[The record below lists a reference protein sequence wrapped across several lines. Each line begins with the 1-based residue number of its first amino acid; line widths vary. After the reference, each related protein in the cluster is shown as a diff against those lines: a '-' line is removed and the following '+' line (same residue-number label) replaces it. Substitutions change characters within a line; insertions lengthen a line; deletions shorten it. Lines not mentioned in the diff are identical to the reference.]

1 MSAIDLE
8 ANDWVDDVQ
17 DLDFFDDDDDDWD
30 LDDLIANPQ
39 NEAQRIYFDNV
50 VAREERTE
58 EEIEALGIRPDV
70 PSIVLH
76 MTRWEEEA
84 RSVVANGRII
94 PTVSNLS
101 DRVRLVYHG
110 RPKKL
115 ASSDEEESED
125 EAAVLGKNEEEFEAT
140 WESQLIEHGLENN
153 NPLLQREY
161 RAIARERFL
170 SLKQSI
176 KTWQKAQR
184 APKRP
189 KPTIDLLSTLCTT
202 PELLIEVCKHL
213 RPKDLV
219 NLHALH
225 RGFHN
230 TLNHNMRKFVFAWS
244 RHMAPVASRIYS
256 SPVYAHWFIPDPLGR
271 KCTRSDHEISLPR
284 PGQACLGEDD
294 MHVNCDGSKT
304 RLVPGLL
311 WLQHVV
317 QREVRVRD
325 MLAVLARHGHRTLP
339 ETDATLQKIWLVLE
353 CPTNRMRLTLFCN
366 ESFLTDD
373 DLYRFQL
380 FFVKLVLLFNDPV
393 FGPGSTVLARLFMG
407 QRGLSPLWKFLRR
420 KAYTTEAGIHQ
431 LKLRY
436 DVPPKNREIWSG
448 EPVMGVQIYDMGVGQ
463 FEGWEKGGTGDL
475 MRPEE
480 LVVMEGGRRGLGA
493 MCGWE
498 CLFGMMTY
506 GHVDY
511 ETGDNLVPSLEEMY
525 MSDEDEEVKTGLERV
540 AGLHENEIVNG
551 ECGNVPFERGMWQ
564 PKHARKVR
572 WKELTDEER
581 EEMIKEEEREMARK
595 ERVNKG
601 MDMYRLARRKLEDVY
616 NITAMGFKGKKFKI
630 KVPDPKV
637 DWKEETGE
645 IHRQVLFRMKAAM
658 AAATVVSSDE
668 SESPPRAT
676 KLPRLEDVG
685 VVNDQVVEA
694 APGNMD
700 DDRDTNMDQ
709 DMAESMD
716 KDMDVEMEIIDP
728 DHNTGEDEG
737 YDAESEEFD
746 DEGWE
751 EFEDDKMEIDSSPF
765 TVVLRPA
772 PPPPP
777 PPPPPPLQSPP
788 PPALADV
795 INHDNHLDTIWS
807 SPPNSAPPNP
817 ASFNALPISEQYPI
831 LFGPELPSSQNL
843 SPSHGAHAISQAT
856 THLPPEQH
864 LWDPSNITLHQH
876 SPPDANSSSDL
887 DFNDSELETIPIPPE
902 EISTFMSGQYMT
914 PPPPSDSDS
923 FGTPSPPPASS
934 SSSSEPP
941 PSPSPPPQPQ
951 PEQPPPLHFPGIAP
965 LDPSA
970 PPPPSPDF
978 HLSPPFPIQPPSPS
992 DSDLT
997 TLDSYPPPLP
1007 PYLQPLESMSV
1018 PEAEQSIA
1026 QVEDE
1031 DLMALADIQYDSA
1044 TEADVNDPDG
1054 GVDWE
1059 HYVNNLDMYRS
1070 GPGQS
1075 WCLQRVPVHPDWAEE
1090 QRKEEE
1096 YTRERER
1103 IKSRLGEIKP
1113 DLWRDWTEGALGE
1126 HWRLRAE
1133 LGRLEAERQGR
1144 EQPPRDEQQA
1154 EWEELEKSMIHGRME
1169 RLRRELCGKDGATEE
1184 HERLVGELM
1193 RLEEGWRHEWD
1204 GERELEGD
1212 VELQRQQS
1220 TTTTTQGQPST
1231 SPSQQ
1236 SSKQQTSTQGQQ
1248 STSQSQPPTTTQG
1261 QQQPRIQLQ
1270 HQPHGTLLPNM
1281 ETIRRQRWPSPTND
1295 FWESPRVRKARDWYS
1310 PW

>member
-8 ANDWVDDVQ
+8 DNDWVDDVQ

-101 DRVRLVYHG
+101 DRVQLVYHG
-110 RPKKL
+110 RPKEF
-115 ASSDEEESED
+115 AFSDEEESED

-325 MLAVLARHGHRTLP
+325 VLAVLARHGHRTLP

-420 KAYTTEAGIHQ
+420 KGYTTEAGIHQ

-463 FEGWEKGGTGDL
+463 FEGWERGGTEIL

-525 MSDEDEEVKTGLERV
+525 MSDEDEEEKTGLERV

-581 EEMIKEEEREMARK
+581 EEMIKEEEKEMARK

-601 MDMYRLARRKLEDVY
+601 MDMYRLARRKLEDMY
-616 NITAMGFKGKKFKI
+616 NITAMGFKGKEFKI

-637 DWKEETGE
+637 DWKEETAE

-709 DMAESMD
+709 DMAESVD

-751 EFEDDKMEIDSSPF
+751 EFEDDKMEIDSPPF

-777 PPPPPPLQSPP
+777 PPPPPPSPP
-788 PPALADV
+788 PPPPPPSLADV

-807 SPPNSAPPNP
+807 SPPTLPPNP

-843 SPSHGAHAISQAT
+843 SLSRRPR
-856 THLPPEQH
+856 
-864 LWDPSNITLHQH
+864 HQSSDH
-876 SPPDANSSSDL
+876 SPPPRTAPLGSLQHHPPPTLPPRRQLLLRPRLQRLRTRDH
-887 DFNDSELETIPIPPE
+887 PHPPE

-914 PPPPSDSDS
+914 PPPTLRLGLIRHPLLA
-923 FGTPSPPPASS
+923 SPLS

-941 PSPSPPPQPQ
+941 PRHPLPQPQ
-951 PEQPPPLHFPGIAP
+951 PEQPPTPLPRIAP

-970 PPPPSPDF
+970 PHPLPDF
-978 HLSPPFPIQPPSPS
+978 HLSPPFPIQPPSPPTRTS
-992 DSDLT
+992 QLSTHTSPT
-997 TLDSYPPPLP
+997 T

-1103 IKSRLGEIKP
+1103 IKSRLDEIKP

-1126 HWRLRAE
+1126 HCRLGAE

-1144 EQPPRDEQQA
+1144 EQPPRDEQQV
-1154 EWEELEKSMIHGRME
+1154 EWEEQEKSMIHGRMGQ
-1169 RLRRELCGKDGATEE
+1169 LRRELYGEDGATEE

-1204 GERELEGD
+1204 GERELGGD

-1236 SSKQQTSTQGQQ
+1236 SSKQKTS
-1248 STSQSQPPTTTQG
+1248 TQG

-1270 HQPHGTLLPNM
+1270 HPPHGTLLPNM